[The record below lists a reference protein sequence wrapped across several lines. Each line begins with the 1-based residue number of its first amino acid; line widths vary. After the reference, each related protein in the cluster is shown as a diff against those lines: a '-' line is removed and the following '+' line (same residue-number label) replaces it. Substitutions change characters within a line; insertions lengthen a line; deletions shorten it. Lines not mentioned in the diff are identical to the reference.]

1 MTGIKYMD
9 ELAAPR
15 RSLHPGMQP
24 IPQSRNVSDIPLA
37 DFVTA
42 MAIDVPQLDLYSRV
56 SRDLEAWIEK
66 SKVVFAQAEEEAAK
80 VTPELFIEYA
90 RADEVGREEL
100 GVNPFPIYD
109 FACSYKFAASTHFDT
124 NSYKIPCAIRLVRL
138 EAPMGR
144 RTSSH
149 C

>member
-15 RSLHPGMQP
+15 RSLHPGIQP

-37 DFVTA
+37 EFVTA

-66 SKVVFAQAEEEAAK
+66 SKIVFTQAEEEAAK

-100 GVNPFPIYD
+100 GVNSFPLYD
-109 FACSYKFAASTHFDT
+109 FSCSYKSAASTYFDT
-124 NSYKIPCAIRLVRL
+124 NSYEILGAV
-138 EAPMGR
+138 
-144 RTSSH
+144 
-149 C
+149 